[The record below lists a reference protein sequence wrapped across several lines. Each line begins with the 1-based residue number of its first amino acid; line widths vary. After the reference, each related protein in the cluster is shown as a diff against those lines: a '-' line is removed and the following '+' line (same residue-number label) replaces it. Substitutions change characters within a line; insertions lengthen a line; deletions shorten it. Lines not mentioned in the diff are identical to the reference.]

1 MWQNYP
7 AGKAVSCSKLLFS
20 SHDQKFKVKMSQAV
34 LKSTLPGISFKGWA
48 PSKLTC
54 SENDFAHF
62 GLRIILMY
70 CSRKFFLRRS
80 SVQIIFPA

>member
-20 SHDQKFKVKMSQAV
+20 SHDQTFKVKMSQAV

-62 GLRIILMY
+62 GLRNRINIAE
-70 CSRKFFLRRS
+70 SFS
-80 SVQIIFPA
+80 